1 VQSRIEKIQGVRMKF
16 AKLSMAAVAVVGFS
30 SSAMALDLSSVTAK
44 PYVKTKLW
52 YETVDNG
59 SNSASLFGQSESTG
73 DAVVQA
79 GVTGALNGCWGYG
92 LEYSVADT
100 LGLENDIVKGA
111 RVGLGRDNA
120 TDSGAD
126 IDNSDDTLNVPTRD
140 WMSQAYLTF
149 RGCGTALDKTT
160 IKVGRQYLNTPLAFT
175 ENWNAAPNSFD
186 AMVAINSNI
195 DNVTIVAAHVGKG
208 NGGND
213 PVVQGYS
220 TAKADL
226 FTNYVNDGAHA
237 VGLVTNFGIP
247 VNLWYYN
254 VHNVAEAIWA
264 DASAS
269 VNLGDYDVKYGIQYG
284 EMEPDATGFKDSSG
298 VAAMLGTTFGNYG
311 LSVAYSEMDDEGYYA
326 LANTATN
333 FKKTK
338 MYTAGVYT
346 DGLSVAVPGSEAM
359 KIKATAKTSVGN
371 FALQYIDV
379 ENDKIKKGTL
389 TTATGTAANTNQQ
402 EIDLIYSTKV
412 LGINTKLILMNRS
425 FDDQETG
432 DDKKDSDHVRVIL
445 SKNF

>member
-1 VQSRIEKIQGVRMKF
+1 MKF

-59 SNSASLFGQSESTG
+59 SNTASLFGQSESTG

-79 GVTGALNGCWGYG
+79 GITGALNGCWGYG

-100 LGLENDIVKGA
+100 LGLENDIVKGP
-111 RVGLGRDNA
+111 RVGTGSDNA
-120 TDSGAD
+120 AD
-126 IDNSDDTLNVPTRD
+126 DGLDTDNSDDTLNVPTRD

-195 DNVTIVAAHVGKG
+195 DNVTVVAAHVGKG
-208 NGGND
+208 NGVNGAVANSD
-213 PVVQGYS
+213 KFVS
-220 TAKADL
+220 
-226 FTNYVNDGAHA
+226 YVNDGAHA

-284 EMEPDATGFKDSSG
+284 EMEPDATGLKDSSG

-311 LSVAYSEMDDEGYYA
+311 LSVAYSEMDDEGHYA
-326 LANTATN
+326 LANTATG

-346 DGLSVAVPGSEAM
+346 DGLSVAIPGSEAM
-359 KIKATAKTSVGN
+359 KIKATAKTSIGN

-379 ENDKIKKGTL
+379 ENDKVKKGTL

-412 LGINTKLILMNRS
+412 LGIGTKLILMNRS
-425 FDDQETG
+425 FDDAVTG

>member
-52 YETVDNG
+52 YETKDTNSDRSNDG
-59 SNSASLFGQSESTG
+59 LFDESNSSG

-100 LGLENDIVKGA
+100 LGLENDVVDGV
-111 RVGLGRDNA
+111 RVGQGESENA
-120 TDSGAD
+120 LD
-126 IDNSDDTLNVPTRD
+126 TRD

-160 IKVGRQYLNTPLAFT
+160 LKLGRQYLDTPLAFT

-195 DNVTIVAAHVGKG
+195 DNVTIVAANVTGG
-208 NGGND
+208 NGGNTSAS
-213 PVVQGYS
+213 PGYS
-220 TAKADL
+220 TANADE
-226 FTNYVNDGAHA
+226 FNTYHTEGAHA

-254 VHNVAEAIWA
+254 VHKVAEAIWA

-284 EMEPDATGFKDSSG
+284 EMEPDATGSKDSSG
-298 VAAMLGTTFGNYG
+298 VAAMLGTTFGNFG
-311 LSVAYSEMDDEGYYA
+311 LSVAYSEMDDDGTLP

-338 MYTAGVYT
+338 MYSAGVYT
-346 DGLSVAVPGSEAM
+346 DGKSVAIPGSEAM
-359 KIKATAKTSVGN
+359 KIKATAKTSIGN

-379 ENDKIKKGTL
+379 ENDIVKKSGTA
-389 TTATGTAANTNQQ
+389 TTADKKNTNQQ

-425 FDDQETG
+425 FDDQTTG
-432 DDKKDSDHVRVIL
+432 SDAKDSDHVRVIL